1 MTTQFI
7 YHATRRR
14 CFLRWCNV
22 FLMFLMICKVSKHQ
36 NLWFHAGFIMF
47 LHSLKWSTWMLSRR
61 FWWPISFGGAND
73 QGGANEIIMT
83 HLLWRCLGSRWRK
96 CNRCLGRMTRAFQG
110 SAHDVHLVDRSKP
123 IKFHMQIA
131 ILRPLLG
138 QIRFKG
144 FGCAQPSSAQPSSA
158 QLSPF
163 GRSFKTNPTCELQFW
178 DHFWAKSDSRGL
190 LVFNPAQPWAWWVPA

>member
-1 MTTQFI
+1 
-7 YHATRRR
+7 
-14 CFLRWCNV
+14 
-22 FLMFLMICKVSKHQ
+22 MI
-36 NLWFHAGFIMF
+36 NLDAFKTV
-47 LHSLKWSTWMLSRR
+47 L
-61 FWWPISFGGAND
+61 
-73 QGGANEIIMT
+73 MT

-144 FGCAQPSSAQPSSA
+144 FGCAQPSSAQLSPAGLAQPSSAQRNPVGSA
-158 QLSPF
+158 QLSPAQLSPLF
-163 GRSFKTNPTCELQFW
+163 CFQPSEVPRVFQSSSPELRSMSGRNESFW
-178 DHFWAKSDSRGL
+178 DGLGPEIDGVRSRFLARAEYCPARNIPSDPSILIPLGINSTMAEPRSAL
-190 LVFNPAQPWAWWVPA
+190 R